1 MLTNGTFRTLSQ
13 PRIDAPHMKRMK
25 TRNRPHSL
33 PNLILFQTNRTRLRF
48 AATTSTLLM
57 SLLLMSTRRQ
67 QLIAPPQHPRW
78 TPSDLRLRRTNTR
91 KNTPNRRTAL
101 LHERTQIIVI
111 IPVKIPPVHQM
122 PQGIGAYLPFAI
134 GGAFGIESIDEPL
147 ELTMAVEGAGSST
160 ETGGL
165 ARRRGEVGDEG
176 GEGTSPSR
184 VGACRVV
191 VGGGGAIIIII
202 IIAALG
208 GGFVVLIVGKVAE
221 GRIQIVFGEVTDEEG
236 YEDAKDGAHGDH
248 H

>member
-1 MLTNGTFRTLSQ
+1 
-13 PRIDAPHMKRMK
+13 
-25 TRNRPHSL
+25 
-33 PNLILFQTNRTRLRF
+33 
-48 AATTSTLLM
+48 
-57 SLLLMSTRRQ
+57 
-67 QLIAPPQHPRW
+67 
-78 TPSDLRLRRTNTR
+78 
-91 KNTPNRRTAL
+91 
-101 LHERTQIIVI
+101 
-111 IPVKIPPVHQM
+111 M

-176 GEGTSPSR
+176 GEGASPSR

-191 VGGGGAIIIII
+191 VVGGGA